1 MDKNSMIGFIIGYYI
16 LFNPIMMTQSYSLIM
31 GLLNKANGK
40 EVSIYENEDIEI
52 IINYEN
58 IEKRIEEINLEM
70 TELAQEKIK
79 LENEL
84 EK

>member
-1 MDKNSMIGFIIGYYI
+1 MKMKKIKIK
-16 LFNPIMMTQSYSLIM
+16 LFKEELDTI
-31 GLLNKANGK
+31 NKANGK

>member
-1 MDKNSMIGFIIGYYI
+1 MKMKKIKIK
-16 LFNPIMMTQSYSLIM
+16 LFKEELDT
-31 GLLNKANGK
+31 LNKANGK